1 VVWPTDFQFDST
13 VDGKAIKIAS
23 MIDEHTRQS
32 LLNIV
37 ERSITAQRLTDEL
50 DKTFALWDASAA
62 DGQRS
67 GVHFPCAAT
76 FLPRPCRYL
85 LHPAGDAVEQ
95 RTHRIRQQ
103 STTEG
108 LNRNHWTSL
117 LEARVVIEDFK
128 DHHNHRHRH
137 SSLGYLTPSWGSL
150 PLAGAYAARCTH
162 NHQPVEGWEV
172 AESTTPWI

>member
-1 VVWPTDFQFDST
+1 
-13 VDGKAIKIAS
+13 
-23 MIDEHTRQS
+23 MCC
-32 LLNIV
+32 NI
-37 ERSITAQRLTDEL
+37 
-50 DKTFALWDASAA
+50 SA
-62 DGQRS
+62 
-67 GVHFPCAAT
+67 
-76 FLPRPCRYL
+76 RPCRYL

-137 SSLGYLTPSWGSL
+137 SSLGYLTPPWGSL
-150 PLAGAYAARCTH
+150 PLAVAYAAHCTH
-162 NHQPVEGWEV
+162 NHQPGDGCDVD
-172 AESTTPWI
+172 

>member
-1 VVWPTDFQFDST
+1 MYDCDVVVVVKLYVDQRELHGLTHALPTRRSADL
-13 VDGKAIKIAS
+13 
-23 MIDEHTRQS
+23 QS
-32 LLNIV
+32 RLTMA
-37 ERSITAQRLTDEL
+37 ERSITAQRLTDEI
-50 DKTFALWDASAA
+50 DKTFALGDASAA

-108 LNRNHWTSL
+108 IRS
-117 LEARVVIEDFK
+117 EERRVGK
-128 DHHNHRHRH
+128 
-137 SSLGYLTPSWGSL
+137 
-150 PLAGAYAARCTH
+150 
-162 NHQPVEGWEV
+162 EGVSMCRSRW
-172 AESTTPWI
+172 SPYH